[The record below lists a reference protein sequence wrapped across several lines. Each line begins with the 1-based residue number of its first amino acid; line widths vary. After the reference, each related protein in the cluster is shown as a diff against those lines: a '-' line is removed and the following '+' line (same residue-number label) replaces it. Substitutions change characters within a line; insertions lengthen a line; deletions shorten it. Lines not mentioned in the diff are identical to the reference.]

1 MSGRFAPVFLLGL
14 AAISPCALA
23 QVPTI
28 TSITPNTVTAGGPAF
43 TLAVTGTNYD
53 GTSTVS
59 VNGTALVPS
68 SATAIQLLAT
78 VPAQLITTAGQLPI
92 QVINRAATGGPLPSN
107 TVTLTVSPPAPAPIL
122 ISAAPGF
129 PVRGES
135 QVQMTLVGAE
145 RIHRQDAGCRRARTE
160 REAGEFRTDD
170 RAH

>member
-1 MSGRFAPVFLLGL
+1 MTGWLWMESSRGLRSRSAGKMSGRFAPVFLLGL

-43 TLAVTGTNYD
+43 TLTLTGTNYS

-68 SATAIQLLAT
+68 SATATQLLAT

-92 QVINRAATGGPLPSN
+92 QVINRAATG
-107 TVTLTVSPPAPAPIL
+107 AH
-122 ISAAPGF
+122 F
-129 PVRGES
+129 P
-135 QVQMTLVGAE
+135 
-145 RIHRQDAGCRRARTE
+145 RIQ
-160 REAGEFRTDD
+160 
-170 RAH
+170 